1 LVLSSVAGL
10 PNASGILVKN
20 STVRFYLSEYLMQH
34 IHELK
39 FLRVEAVLDTPV
51 ASGASNQVVAIPV
64 GAFMQVK
71 VKAALKTEIVY

>member
-1 LVLSSVAGL
+1 
-10 PNASGILVKN
+10 
-20 STVRFYLSEYLMQH
+20 MQH
-34 IHELK
+34 INELK

-51 ASGASNQVVAIPV
+51 ASGASNQVVAVPV